1 MQLSAFNLLPA
12 CNTICMSVWDL
23 FIYFQAVWCREV
35 GQILYAADSHSD
47 GECVKPLRSEQ
58 IQKTSFGRVSP
69 SGLCGKK
76 RKTACFKWCITLT
89 RTRHLS
95 SSKNK
100 RFSSSWYEE
109 TQTHLVH
116 IPKICSSVDLA
127 VLSDVWSEL
136 RIWRGTSTNTIL
148 TSYACKT
155 WPQVSHLS
163 PEACSI
169 QTKRNVI

>member
-1 MQLSAFNLLPA
+1 MQLSAINLLPT

-35 GQILYAADSHSD
+35 GQILYAADSRSH
-47 GECVKPLRSEQ
+47 GEHVKPLRSER

-76 RKTACFKWCITLT
+76 RKTARFKWCTTLT

-95 SSKNK
+95 SSKNQI
-100 RFSSSWYEE
+100 FSSSRYEE

-116 IPKICSSVDLA
+116 IAKICSSVDLA
-127 VLSDVWSEL
+127 VWVTSDLSSESDAA
-136 RIWRGTSTNTIL
+136 RVQTQYWP
-148 TSYACKT
+148 SYACKT
-155 WPQVSHLS
+155 RPQVSHLS
-163 PEACSI
+163 PEACS
-169 QTKRNVI
+169 T